1 MSSRVSRADRSLA
14 SFVQALEGLNVV
26 VELQNDAVVRGLLE
40 SADEGMNL
48 IITGAT
54 YEPLQGAAQSM
65 DFLFVKGARSRYIH
79 LPAKLN
85 AATRVEDKQR
95 EIAEARRQHALKMGH
110 LSALPKGTEAE
121 LQEPELLPEKHD

>member
-1 MSSRVSRADRSLA
+1 MNFIGLFIVLFRALGRRTGLTGNRLLSLCWPTFLYHGLHASRRTMSSRISRADRSLA

-48 IITGAT
+48 IINGAT

-65 DFLFVKGARSRYIH
+65 DFLFIKGARVRCT
-79 LPAKLN
+79 L
-85 AATRVEDKQR
+85 
-95 EIAEARRQHALKMGH
+95 
-110 LSALPKGTEAE
+110 
-121 LQEPELLPEKHD
+121 